1 MGVQTSVALVLMVI
15 SLLPLRSLAKSQAP
29 DRNTWISVH
38 VGIVAVGIAAVSW
51 VPAWSAYMVGTIF
64 ALFVF
69 TPNVLA
75 WLAHRHAAAGY
86 AQAAAFY
93 GRLFSIFHPSKQV
106 RFHSS
111 FLAARAFES
120 TERKVAAYRAWGV
133 LGWLRSV
140 DNRAGLEW
148 LEIRALG
155 ELGHIDEMITTDA
168 SAESGLSAGNLP
180 FCRLYVLAFSGRAD
194 AVRSLLSRQLRFVR
208 PRNKVYWIFV
218 TGQAAGTPDRD
229 ARRVFASYV
238 AAADDETFR

>member
-1 MGVQTSVALVLMVI
+1 MGVFSAFFTHQNKLDFT
-15 SLLPLRSLAKSQAP
+15 LPSWLRERSGQQNEKSPRTARWPRMQ
-29 DRNTWISVH
+29 
-38 VGIVAVGIAAVSW
+38 
-51 VPAWSAYMVGTIF
+51 
-64 ALFVF
+64 
-69 TPNVLA
+69 
-75 WLAHRHAAAGY
+75 
-86 AQAAAFY
+86 
-93 GRLFSIFHPSKQV
+93 RLSNQ
-106 RFHSS
+106 
-111 FLAARAFES
+111 
-120 TERKVAAYRAWGV
+120 GV